1 MSIKLVVKV
10 LIISECSLIE
20 QFILVKNRIVKL
32 TNDAF
37 KELIEINS
45 CKYTFEVAT
54 HFNIP
59 L

>member
-10 LIISECSLIE
+10 SIFSECSLIE
-20 QFILVKNRIVKL
+20 QFICIKNRIVKL

-45 CKYTFEVAT
+45 CKYNFEVAI
-54 HFNIP
+54 HLKVP

>member
-20 QFILVKNRIVKL
+20 QFICIKNQIIKL

-45 CKYTFEVAT
+45 CKYTFKVAT
-54 HFNIP
+54 HLNVP